1 MKYTQKL
8 EQLELQIS
16 QCESTVEFE
25 ELVSSNAEVFGFG
38 WKDYMEPLLNRHGL
52 TPNMIAWG
60 CDVVVKT
67 AKSFYNKIPTKR
79 TNVIM
84 LAVMMGLSVEE
95 TNDLLMQ
102 HAYFQRLYPKN
113 PDDAIWIYLL
123 ERGGSVEPKNL
134 FDAYKAQYEKLRKVY
149 AGSQGGQLPMETG
162 IAYDHI
168 GLMASKG
175 SVNVVHDQVFS
186 EMMLKLMP
194 SFDQSYRKLLAYIEL
209 HFPYLER
216 EDALDQG
223 LVELEEALRKK
234 RRGVFGGKKKK
245 QGHVIEDKRSTPNEV
260 FDENYAKKY
269 YKRYE
274 KIKQNGTIP
283 QRNFLVSLGVRLN
296 MSVPQINQML
306 ELAGM
311 GPLCAGDRLEAA
323 IIYYLEELDC
333 QIPTYF
339 YRPRELRTDSVY
351 DQLQVFSLRDE
362 LERLRRMGQAADDQ
376 NSFWSQLDVFC
387 ELPPEH
393 LNDYLKRK
401 LEETNIFE
409 QSDRA
414 ALDKLLEYL

>member
-8 EQLELQIS
+8 EQLELKIS

-25 ELVSSNAEVFGFG
+25 KLVSSNAEVFRFG
-38 WKDYMEPLLNRHGL
+38 WKDYMGPLLDWHGL
-52 TPNMIAWG
+52 NPNMIAWG
-60 CDVVVKT
+60 CDVVVRT
-67 AKSFYNKIPTKR
+67 AKSFYEKIPTKR
-79 TNVIM
+79 NNVIM
-84 LAVMMGLSVEE
+84 LAAMMGLSVDE
-95 TNDLLMQ
+95 TNDLLVQ
-102 HAYFQRLYPKN
+102 HAYYQRLYPKN
-113 PDDAIWIYLL
+113 PEDAIWIYLL
-123 ERGGSVEPKNL
+123 ERGGSMEPKNL
-134 FDAYKAQYEKLRKVY
+134 FEAYKAQYEKLRKAY
-149 AGSQGGQLPMETG
+149 AGAQGGQLPMETG

-168 GLMASKG
+168 GQMASKG
-175 SVNVVHDQVFS
+175 SVNVVHDPVFS
-186 EMMLKLMP
+186 EMMLELMP
-194 SFDQSYRKLLAYIEL
+194 SFEQSYRKLLDYIEL

-234 RRGVFGGKKKK
+234 RRSVFGEKKKK
-245 QGHVIEDKRSTPNEV
+245 QGRIIEDKRSTPNEV
-260 FDENYAKKY
+260 FDEKYAKKY
-269 YKRYE
+269 YKKYDEIRE
-274 KIKQNGTIP
+274 NGTIP
-283 QRNFLVSLGVRLN
+283 KRTFLVSLGVRLN

-339 YRPRELRTDSVY
+339 YRPRELRTDPVY

-362 LERLRRMGQAADDQ
+362 LERLRRMGQAADDR

-409 QSDRA
+409 KSDRA
-414 ALDKLLEYL
+414 ALDKLLDYL